1 VLSSKTM
8 STQPIVNVIGAGL
21 AGSEAAWQAAER
33 GCRVRLFE
41 MRPQRPTGAHR
52 TDLFAELVC
61 SNSLKTDEPTSA
73 PRLLKDELALGNSL
87 LLNIARRV
95 AVPAG
100 GALAVDRAQFSPLIT
115 ETLSNHPNIE
125 IHREEVTAINPEE
138 ITVIAAG
145 PLASPGLVAAISQLT
160 GESDLYFFDAISP
173 IVDAET
179 INYDIVFKAAR
190 YGRGGDDYVNCP
202 LDKEQYDTF
211 LAALLSA
218 ETVKPHEGMEEE
230 SKYFEGCLPIEEI
243 ARRGPET
250 LRFGPMKPVGLV
262 DPKTGREPHACVQLR
277 MENLM
282 ADAYNMV
289 GFQCHLK
296 WGEQKRVL
304 QLIPGLE
311 NAEFIRFGQMHRNT
325 YICSPRLLHKT
336 LQMKSYPRV
345 LFAGQISGIEGYTE
359 AMATGML
366 AGINAGRLALGQEA
380 AAPPRESALGSLT
393 NYLAHADPDRFQ
405 PANTTFA
412 LLPPLE
418 GISRKKAKRKAERH
432 RIQVELGRQAF
443 VDWLKEIGEL
453 REQAAANA

>member
-1 VLSSKTM
+1 M